1 VKSSTYT
8 AVVFMASCMLV
19 SRAAAAQ
26 NGFAV
31 NDFQPSEPGSEW
43 FSTESLDLRGHLRP
57 SIGVVGD
64 WAYRPLVVDDASGNE
79 RDAVVDNQ
87 FFVHAGASLV
97 LWDRIRASLSLPI
110 LAFTDGTTAAV
121 KGETLAK
128 PSSSA
133 AIGDLRIGA
142 DVRLFGVYGEAITG
156 AIGVDVELPT
166 GTRGAYA
173 GDGNVTA
180 SPRALIAGDLGHFV
194 YAAKLGV
201 TLRGLDESYG
211 GAPVGSSVFF
221 AASVGARLFDKKLV
235 IGPEIFGESGI
246 TSGAFFAKQ
255 STPVEGIFGA
265 HYTVASD
272 WRVGA
277 GASAGFTS
285 GLGSPTARGLLSV
298 EWTPTFAPRDRDHDR
313 VMDADDACPG
323 VPGERTSDPRTN
335 GCPSD
340 RDGDGI
346 PDLVDACPDVLGV
359 ASADPRSNGCPPDRD
374 HDGIVDADDACPDVA
389 GIKTSDPKTNGCP
402 PPSDRDGDGVVDAE
416 DACPDVAGRRTS
428 DPKTNG
434 CPEDPDRD
442 KDGILNA
449 DPKRNGCPVAFVKE
463 GEIKILDQVKF
474 KTGSADILPGP
485 DSEGVLTA
493 VARVLSEHPE
503 IKGVRVEG
511 YTDDHG
517 TPGSNLRLSR
527 ARAAAVVNWLMRQ
540 AIHAPRLISVGF
552 GQGRPIDDNTTDLG
566 RQNNRRVEFHI
577 EGVSP

>member
-1 VKSSTYT
+1 VGIF
-8 AVVFMASCMLV
+8 V
-19 SRAAAAQ
+19 
-26 NGFAV
+26 
-31 NDFQPSEPGSEW
+31 
-43 FSTESLDLRGHLRP
+43 TEGYGHWIFIEVTLRP

-64 WAYRPLVVDDASGNE
+64 WAYKPLVLNDASGNE
-79 RDAVVDNQ
+79 RDAVVQNQ

-97 LWDRIRASLSLPI
+97 LWDRVRASLSLPI
-110 LAFTDGTTAAV
+110 LAFTNGTTAAAN
-121 KGETLAK
+121 GETLAK

-142 DVRLFGVYGEAITG
+142 DVRLFGEYGEVITG
-156 AIGVDVELPT
+156 ALGVDVELPT
-166 GTRGAYA
+166 GSRSAYA

-180 SPRALIAGDLGHFV
+180 SPRALVAGDVGPFV

-221 AASVGARLFDKKLV
+221 AVSAGARLFDKKLV
-235 IGPEIFGESGI
+235 VGPEIFAESGI
-246 TSGAFFAKQ
+246 TRDAFFTKQ

-265 HYTVASD
+265 HYTVARD

-285 GLGSPTARGLLSV
+285 ALGSPTARGLLSV
-298 EWTPTFAPRDRDHDR
+298 EWTPTFAPRDRDHDG
-313 VMDADDACPG
+313 VMDADDACLG

-346 PDLVDACPDVLGV
+346 PDREDACPDVRGV
-359 ASADPRSNGCPPDRD
+359 ASADSRSNGCPSDRD
-374 HDGIVDADDACPDVA
+374 HDGIVDTDDACPDVA
-389 GIKTSDPKTNGCP
+389 GIETSDPKTNGCP
-402 PPSDRDGDGVVDAE
+402 PPSDRDGDGVADAE

-428 DPKTNG
+428 DRKTNG

-442 KDGILNA
+442 KDGILNATDACPDEPGKPDA

-463 GEIKILDQVKF
+463 GEIKILNQVRF

-493 VARVLSEHPE
+493 VAGVLSEHPE

-511 YTDDHG
+511 YTDDRG
-517 TPGSNLRLSR
+517 TPASNLNLSG
-527 ARAAAVVNWLMRQ
+527 ARAAAVVKWLVRH
-540 AIHAPRLISVGF
+540 AIDARRLTSVGF
-552 GQGRPIDDNTTDLG
+552 GQERPIDNNTTDLG
-566 RQNNRRVEFHI
+566 RQSNRRVEFHI